1 MAYKLENTLTRNFV
15 NCIKHETKY
24 NFLFMEYVHLTKNIN
39 NIKKEETKREDKNE
53 TCKYEGRNLQ
63 KKKKKKSNS
72 EIRTTDVTTKNTK
85 PLGDIIPC
93 KTQRKTRNMKS
104 CKYVPEY

>member
-1 MAYKLENTLTRNFV
+1 MTHNCVY
-15 NCIKHETKY
+15 CIKHETKY
-24 NFLFMEYVHLTKNIN
+24 NFLFMEYLNLTENIK
-39 NIKKEETKREDKNE
+39 NIKKENKND
-53 TCKYEGRNLQ
+53 TWKYKGSNLQ
-63 KKKKKKSNS
+63 KKKKKSYS

-85 PLGDIIPC
+85 PLGDNKPC